1 MNDSARRRM
10 ALGALLLGLVPGC
23 AVGPD
28 FVPPPA
34 PTSTRYTPADQAAFA
49 FDNGA
54 EQQQVSTS
62 AAMPLRWWEAF
73 QSPALNRLHDH
84 GLSASP
90 TLDAARATLAQA
102 NDVLVAARG
111 PTYPQVTAAASA
123 SRGSGIAARA
133 GSAGQ
138 NQFSIGPAL
147 SYTPDLAGGI
157 ARRIEQA
164 EAQVDYQ
171 RTQWAA
177 AYLALTGNTVLQ
189 AIALASANEQIGA
202 AQDIVAVDQRNLEL
216 VQLSTAAGKSSQL
229 DALTAESQLAS
240 DRALL
245 PPLRQQASVARYALA
260 VLAGQSSG
268 DWSPPAL
275 DLNMLALPRALPLSL
290 PSGLVHRRPDIV
302 AAEAQLH
309 AANAA
314 IGIASAQLYPAVT
327 LSASWTLTAGSSGAL
342 LSGGSDVWSFAAA
355 LLAPLFD
362 GYTLAAQ
369 RAAAIQAYAALLAN
383 YRQTVLQAYAQVAGV
398 LEGLQN
404 DAALLDAQRRA
415 YAVAQ
420 TTLDLTQQSYQAGQ
434 ASLLQ
439 LLETQRLYQQ
449 ARLGLARAIG
459 QRYADTAQFF
469 IVMGG
474 AALWAEDEQH
484 NAR

>member
-1 MNDSARRRM
+1 
-10 ALGALLLGLVPGC
+10 
-23 AVGPD
+23 
-28 FVPPPA
+28 
-34 PTSTRYTPADQAAFA
+34 
-49 FDNGA
+49 
-54 EQQQVSTS
+54 
-62 AAMPLRWWEAF
+62 
-73 QSPALNRLHDH
+73 
-84 GLSASP
+84 
-90 TLDAARATLAQA
+90 
-102 NDVLVAARG
+102 
-111 PTYPQVTAAASA
+111 
-123 SRGSGIAARA
+123 
-133 GSAGQ
+133 
-138 NQFSIGPAL
+138 
-147 SYTPDLAGGI
+147 
-157 ARRIEQA
+157 
-164 EAQVDYQ
+164 
-171 RTQWAA
+171 
-177 AYLALTGNTVLQ
+177 
-189 AIALASANEQIGA
+189 
-202 AQDIVAVDQRNLEL
+202 
-216 VQLSTAAGKSSQL
+216 
-229 DALTAESQLAS
+229 
-240 DRALL
+240 
-245 PPLRQQASVARYALA
+245 
-260 VLAGQSSG
+260 
-268 DWSPPAL
+268 
-275 DLNMLALPRALPLSL
+275 
-290 PSGLVHRRPDIV
+290 
-302 AAEAQLH
+302 
-309 AANAA
+309 
-314 IGIASAQLYPAVT
+314 
-327 LSASWTLTAGSSGAL
+327 LTAGSSGAL